1 MRVWI
6 AAVLSIF
13 IATVYAQSGAERSYS
28 LSDDNALWDEAEL
41 VEDRYQEAP
50 VDWYGVNDN
59 ALKTTLYFPC
69 KPDDAPARVEGHR
82 SAQFSCNFGDR
93 IYVANFQANHLPNID
108 MQLKF
113 LIGAVRD
120 VTKSLQQAG
129 VAPTVEPIKRVI
141 YGDARGRQVRI
152 ISADVEMEMRLLYR
166 PGFILMLGVRDEPG
180 QLTESQDPF
189 FNAVKLK

>member
-1 MRVWI
+1 
-6 AAVLSIF
+6 
-13 IATVYAQSGAERSYS
+13 
-28 LSDDNALWDEAEL
+28 
-41 VEDRYQEAP
+41 
-50 VDWYGVNDN
+50 
-59 ALKTTLYFPC
+59 
-69 KPDDAPARVEGHR
+69 
-82 SAQFSCNFGDR
+82 
-93 IYVANFQANHLPNID
+93 